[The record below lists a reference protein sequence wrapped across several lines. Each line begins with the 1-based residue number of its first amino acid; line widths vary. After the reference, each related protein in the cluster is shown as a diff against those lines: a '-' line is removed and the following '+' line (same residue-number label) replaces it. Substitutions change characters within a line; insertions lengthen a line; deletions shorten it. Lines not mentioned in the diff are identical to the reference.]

1 MKKVVIV
8 EDKPWVTSH
17 AVQCLQEKKV
27 EVMRF
32 VYYPNAFGD
41 DAEKTKLIDD
51 LRNTT
56 QVQIDIVNN
65 QEEFISTMEEL
76 YQVENVVFFM
86 DYDLKGD
93 YTVEP
98 DSRINIRYA
107 KYKEYGEEP
116 DNAERKIW
124 FYTVSGATN
133 VEVISRNFPDRVL
146 HIDEFKEGQLS
157 WNTNEITHIL
167 E

>member
-8 EDKPWVTSH
+8 EDKPWVTSQ
-17 AVQCLQEKKV
+17 AVQCLLERNV
-27 EVMRF
+27 EVLRF
-32 VYYPNAFGD
+32 VYYPNVFGD
-41 DAEKTKLIDD
+41 DAEKRQLLED
-51 LRNTT
+51 LRSAT
-56 QVQIDIVNN
+56 QVQIDVVEN
-65 QEEFISTMEEL
+65 QEQFINAMEEL

-93 YTVEP
+93 CTVPP
-98 DSRINIRYA
+98 DLRVNFRYA

-116 DNAERKIW
+116 DAAEKKIW

-133 VEVISRNFPDRVL
+133 VEIISRNFPDRVL